1 MPRVIT
7 EMYSFSVA
15 HFVACVAS
23 LKKIAN
29 LKKEQ
34 KDVEERAE
42 SYRKVSVAK
51 TQECELLQGKR
62 QKQESKQTSGK

>member
-1 MPRVIT
+1 M
-7 EMYSFSVA
+7 
-15 HFVACVAS
+15 ACVAS

-51 TQECELLQGKR
+51 TQECELLQGKQ
-62 QKQESKQTSGK
+62 QKQQPKQTSGN

>member
-1 MPRVIT
+1 
-7 EMYSFSVA
+7 MYTCFLLLTSVA
-15 HFVACVAS
+15 YVAS

-51 TQECELLQGKR
+51 TQECELLQGKQ
-62 QKQESKQTSGK
+62 QKQELAKHTSGN